1 MANDRQEA
9 LLETTEVPKEPGP
22 GAHNAVAVSDLC
34 PGTTAMPTS
43 DSPMG
48 AAQDNIVDKAQ
59 LAYEELSDL
68 ELGPSSPKR
77 FPTLNLPMP
86 HSPKL
91 GPSTGSAM
99 LERYRRHI
107 ESLGQPIYREFT
119 SVGEPFLRSLEE
131 AGRRSSGP
139 RAVLA
144 RLTKI
149 AHKEFD
155 QQRRSDF
162 MEDDPELERET
173 EQEDGSGEEYSR
185 NLLECVRRMIVV
197 EASIWQSSSNRS
209 QVGKN
214 RRKMAGEIPPGGH
227 LGIRE
232 VPGEEISITTDLDVE
247 GNDPEDESAKYKE
260 KQDGGNVSL
269 QCCSDMAR

>member
-1 MANDRQEA
+1 MPHS
-9 LLETTEVPKEPGP
+9 LEPGP
-22 GAHNAVAVSDLC
+22 S
-34 PGTTAMPTS
+34 TS
-43 DSPMG
+43 
-48 AAQDNIVDKAQ
+48 
-59 LAYEELSDL
+59 
-68 ELGPSSPKR
+68 
-77 FPTLNLPMP
+77 
-86 HSPKL
+86 
-91 GPSTGSAM
+91 SAM

-119 SVGEPFLRSLEE
+119 GVGEPFLLSLKD
-131 AGRRSSGP
+131 AGRRSGGL
-139 RAVLA
+139 RVVLA

-149 AHKEFD
+149 AHKEFN

-162 MEDDPELERET
+162 MEEDDLELERKT
-173 EQEDGSGEEYSR
+173 EREDGSREEYSR
-185 NLLECVRRMIVV
+185 NLLECVRWMIVV
-197 EASIWQSSSNRS
+197 EASIRQSSNNRS

-214 RRKMAGEIPPGGH
+214 QRKMAGEIPPGGH

-232 VPGEEISITTDLDVE
+232 VPGEEISITTDLDIE